1 MTLNKF
7 DQLLN
12 FNQKLS
18 IVFIKTADRNF
29 TKLLLQ
35 LFGEFEARQS

>member
-29 TKLLLQ
+29 TKLLWQ